1 MWAGL
6 SLYYLVYQGD
16 ATVSIHVGRLKV
28 RPSFIIYGDPL
39 KRGAIN
45 VISSGKKAK
54 VLFYQLIIEGRA
66 LMACHW

>member
-6 SLYYLVYQGD
+6 PLYDLVYQGG

-45 VISSGKKAK
+45 A
-54 VLFYQLIIEGRA
+54 YQKRESKSPILI
-66 LMACHW
+66 MS